1 MTAPATVSGDL
12 GDSVTLRCAVDS
24 NPAPTYTWTRGG
36 SRQVRYMGVIHTGPR
51 TMWFLRF
58 ARFSLVFLFGFIQ
71 SFDCPK
77 MKSCYFSAANTES
90 VITGRELETPLIV
103 LS

>member
-1 MTAPATVSGDL
+1 
-12 GDSVTLRCAVDS
+12 
-24 NPAPTYTWTRGG
+24 
-36 SRQVRYMGVIHTGPR
+36 MGVIHTGPR

-58 ARFSLVFLFGFIQ
+58 ARFAGFSLVFLFGFIL
-71 SFDCPK
+71 FYDCPK
-77 MKSCYFSAANTES
+77 MKSSYFSAANTES